1 VTRRLAA
8 LLLAGL
14 ALSACGSQSP
24 AAALRSW
31 VTQSAFATA
40 VTTLRTDASHALTA
54 LGDPATAPN
63 ELHTVCGVLNFDAQA
78 ANSSLPTPDAQA
90 TALLGRAYGEFGA
103 ATSLCYGAAHDAAK
117 RARAEAEL
125 RGAAAILAEARARLG
140 AAS

>member
-24 AAALRSW
+24 ATALRSW
-31 VTQSAFATA
+31 VTQSAFASA
-40 VTTLRTDASHALTA
+40 VTTLRTDASHAQTT

-63 ELHTVCGVLNFDAQA
+63 VLHTVCGVLNFDAQA
-78 ANSSLPTPDAQA
+78 ANSSLPTPDTQA
-90 TALLGRAYGEFGA
+90 TTLLGRAYGEFGA
-103 ATSLCYGAAHDAAK
+103 GTALCYGAAHDTAK
-117 RARAEAEL
+117 RTRAENDLHRAV
-125 RGAAAILAEARARLG
+125 ATLAEARARIT